1 MRLEQQQQSVF
12 QSSDVGGFIIII
24 ICSFLFHHHRFMIIY
39 ISVLSCS
46 SSVWFSSVAELHLCC
61 KYPDVWNRSY
71 TEHVVAVVPFY
82 LSLILSQF
90 YGVERVGLA
99 G

>member
-24 ICSFLFHHHRFMIIY
+24 CSFRFHHHRFMIIY

-71 TEHVVAVVPFY
+71 TEHVVAVVSFY
-82 LSLILSQF
+82 SSLILSQF